1 MHARENAFLYCFC
14 ITFSFFFALMCLEKN
29 LCLTLDHRF
38 AVG

>member
-1 MHARENAFLYCFC
+1 MLKEMLFLLLLHHIFLL
-14 ITFSFFFALMCLEKN
+14 FALMCLEKN